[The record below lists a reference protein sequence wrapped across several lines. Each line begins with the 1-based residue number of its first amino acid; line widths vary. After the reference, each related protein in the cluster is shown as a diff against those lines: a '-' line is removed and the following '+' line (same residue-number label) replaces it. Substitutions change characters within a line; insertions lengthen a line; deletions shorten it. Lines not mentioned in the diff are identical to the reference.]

1 MKERKKGKER
11 GFHQSGL
18 MFIKGKKKK
27 ASSRQYGGEREFLI
41 QTPGRTRTLPF
52 TSYPSCF
59 SVTWSP
65 CP

>member
-27 ASSRQYGGEREFLI
+27 SFISPIRWRAGIFDSN
-41 QTPGRTRTLPF
+41 TRTDPHS
-52 TSYPSCF
+52 TIY
-59 SVTWSP
+59 
-65 CP
+65 

>member
-27 ASSRQYGGEREFLI
+27 LHLANTVESGNF
-41 QTPGRTRTLPF
+41 
-52 TSYPSCF
+52 
-59 SVTWSP
+59 
-65 CP
+65 